1 MSASPT
7 PSRRVWQRLAGRRPL
22 VAVLALSV
30 LAIIVAAIFWKSA
43 SADWDM
49 TATVRRGTIS
59 VQLTASGILRPVRS
73 VTYRSPLAGRETEVM
88 FLAPEGTKVGEGDL
102 LVRLDAVPLERELE
116 RAAQELRQAQ
126 VELQVSEIEVQ
137 EGKATLDS
145 LSAGEAALAVEEAR
159 TSLDL
164 AERKATRLRQEHATM
179 EPLLKKGFVTQDE
192 LRRIAD
198 ELEQAERD
206 LALTKRRTDVL
217 VQVTRPRDRQRAEL
231 QLAQKEAQRENTR
244 TRLRELEA
252 RVRLMRDQQQNSSI
266 YARSPGMVVYEE
278 FLAASPRRKI
288 RVGDRVTESQGLVTI
303 PEVSRMLVEASVG
316 EADVQR
322 LHPGLSATIVLEAF
336 RDKRLTGKVTRVGTL
351 ARSSVDRSLEEKRF
365 DLIVEVDATD
375 VELRP
380 EMTARVQVDVG
391 TRANVLLVPVN
402 AVFERQG
409 LPVVHV
415 MRTWGPE
422 TRPAQI
428 GASSETFV
436 EVLSGVSEGDQVA
449 LRDVVDS
456 GNRQQGPA
464 ASPVAS
470 PSLAPMTG
478 GGGSSGR

>member
-252 RVRLMRDQQQNSSI
+252 RVRLMRDQQQN
-266 YARSPGMVVYEE
+266 
-278 FLAASPRRKI
+278 LAASPRRKI